1 MPKPRTML
9 DHPIVSSRY
18 FFPRRESIDDPWWVQ
33 AADSSRL
40 ACYYQVED
48 PDAPTVIYFHGNGE
62 VVADYLPGFPDWL
75 CGAGY
80 NVLLAEYRGYG
91 MSEGTPAI
99 VSMLDDVVPIIDS
112 LRIADRRVVLF
123 GRSIGSLFALHGIS
137 QRPQVLG
144 LIIESGLADLTEK
157 FRERISPQELGMS
170 ESEIAGELSK
180 YFDCAAKLRGFHG
193 KTLILHARRDELV
206 PVSHAEMLYASA
218 PEPKH
223 LKIFDRGGHN
233 DILAV
238 NESEYMKVVEEF
250 LSGME

>member
-1 MPKPRTML
+1 MHKPGTML

-18 FFPRRESIDDPWWVQ
+18 FFPRRESMANPWWVK
-33 AADSSRL
+33 AADGSRL
-40 ACYYQVED
+40 ACYYQAED

-62 VVADYLPGFPDWL
+62 VVADYLPSFPDWL

-112 LRIADRRVVLF
+112 LKIADRRVVLF
-123 GRSIGSLFALHGIS
+123 GRSIGSLFALHGVS
-137 QRPQVLG
+137 QRPHLGG

-157 FRERISPQELGMS
+157 FRERIAPQELGMS
-170 ESEIAGELSK
+170 ESEIVSELRK
-180 YFDCAAKLRGFHG
+180 YFDYAAKLRGFHG

-223 LKIFDRGGHN
+223 LKIFDHGSHN
-233 DILAV
+233 DIFAV
-238 NESEYMKVVEEF
+238 NEDDYMKRVEEF
-250 LSGME
+250 LAGVR